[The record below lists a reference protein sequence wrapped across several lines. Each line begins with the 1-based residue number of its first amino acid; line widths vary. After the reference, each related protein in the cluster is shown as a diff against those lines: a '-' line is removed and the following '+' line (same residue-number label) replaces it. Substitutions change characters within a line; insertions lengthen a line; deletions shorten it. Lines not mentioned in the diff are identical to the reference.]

1 MREGRSRSSG
11 DLLHPHI
18 NRTVKCDTGG
28 PYINALPIPE
38 HLHAPVHV
46 FRPLEQHLSGS
57 RSLDKTDLHIRAR
70 ECQRLL
76 SGMDGEGDGPESV
89 VVSAL
94 GVTEAEFTSF
104 TELESFSVELVVEV
118 GVIGYME

>member
-1 MREGRSRSSG
+1 
-11 DLLHPHI
+11 
-18 NRTVKCDTGG
+18 
-28 PYINALPIPE
+28 
-38 HLHAPVHV
+38 
-46 FRPLEQHLSGS
+46 
-57 RSLDKTDLHIRAR
+57 
-70 ECQRLL
+70 
-76 SGMDGEGDGPESV
+76 MDGEGDGPESV